1 MIHSVTFM
9 LLVQKTLVQ
18 ETSELSILI
27 AVRMAMFT
35 ESCLYCCV
43 REHYNCEDSIIGEF
57 PDIRIFY
64 IIRNKS

>member
-1 MIHSVTFM
+1 M
-9 LLVQKTLVQ
+9 Q